1 MLIRSHFWPV
11 GCLRIMTSDL
21 QARRR
26 EELDLFA
33 ALYPQLRRFAAVV
46 ADSDQEPDDLVQ
58 EALAKVLRRT
68 SLTDLSHPAA
78 YLKRTVLN
86 LVANDRRRKGRYRQI
101 LPRLGLDEAMSDNY
115 PSDISFLDELSPT
128 DRAVIYLA
136 DVDGYSLSDIATE
149 LGLSAGAVRKRASRA
164 RANLRER
171 TSDEPEPAT

>member
-1 MLIRSHFWPV
+1 
-11 GCLRIMTSDL
+11 MTSEL

-26 EELDLFA
+26 EELDLFTV
-33 ALYPQLRRFAAVV
+33 LYPQLRRFAAVV

-58 EALAKVLRRT
+58 EALANVLKRT
-68 SLTDLSHPAA
+68 SLTDLSHPGA

-101 LPRLGLDEAMSDNY
+101 LPRLGHDEATSDNY
-115 PSDISFLDELSPT
+115 PSDLSFLDELSPT

-136 DVDGYSLSDIATE
+136 DVDGYSLSDIASE